1 MVMACPFTSA
11 ATSAGGE
18 CLQEAR
24 TSAAAPAARTTRR
37 RFIGVNLYCSPEGGG
52 WDRPACPKAR
62 FLRRVD
68 TAGLYRGLASGGI
81 RGQTGLPVNFRQKA
95 PEIHGSLVSPLFA
108 SRQPNTRIIRLW
120 S

>member
-24 TSAAAPAARTTRR
+24 YSAAAPAARTTKR
-37 RFIGVNLYCSPEGGG
+37 RFIGVSLYCSPEEGR

-62 FLRRVD
+62 FLRRVVG
-68 TAGLYRGLASGGI
+68 ALWARVCPG
-81 RGQTGLPVNFRQKA
+81 
-95 PEIHGSLVSPLFA
+95 VSP
-108 SRQPNTRIIRLW
+108 RGEPGDRRDCQRISGKRRRKSMAVSSVPYSHHSALE
-120 S
+120 